1 MATAQVLKVTHTVD
15 DRLRVVEN
23 RVIDVDNKVAGVD
36 DRVAGVDERVAGVD
50 DRVAC
55 VGERVAGV
63 DDNIKDIDDKV
74 AVIIDGAQPFLFG
87 QQENKLNSDV
97 PRRKTDE
104 GCHTTSRRRHGSSK
118 TLVIFFFLHSHGMQA
133 KAFLQGIKYD
143 RTFGDG
149 SLPRIHLLTTTLLVV
164 LIASKQRTGSSK
176 EVSSPNGNPM
186 GHFCGSTE
194 SVRSPDLFRA
204 CGS

>member
-23 RVIDVDNKVAGVD
+23 RVIDVDNK
-36 DRVAGVDERVAGVD
+36 VAGVD

-87 QQENKLNSDV
+87 QQENILNSDV

-186 GHFCGSTE
+186 GHFCGSMGN
-194 SVRSPDLFRA
+194 VRSLDLSRA
-204 CGS
+204 NGC